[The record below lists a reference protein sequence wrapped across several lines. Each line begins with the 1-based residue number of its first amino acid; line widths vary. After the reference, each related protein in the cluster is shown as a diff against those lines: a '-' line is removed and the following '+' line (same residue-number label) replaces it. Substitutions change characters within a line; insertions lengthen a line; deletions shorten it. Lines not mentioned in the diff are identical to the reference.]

1 MAPAFALP
9 AAVALLVL
17 YVGLD
22 ELGLL
27 FWQVER
33 FAQSALYPLYV
44 VIGVT
49 ALARA
54 LLQPRRPRWRV
65 FDLD

>member
-9 AAVALLVL
+9 AAVALFVL

-44 VIGVT
+44 MIGIT
-49 ALARA
+49 RSPAPCCSRSARA
-54 LLQPRRPRWRV
+54 GACSI
-65 FDLD
+65 